1 MAANPFAAL
10 DMSDDDD
17 DTGTAVKQVAKA
29 KEEPKAKAPKAKT
42 DAKPAAARSEWWRI
56 DEKHAV
62 RAQNSGPR
70 GGALRCGVR
79 GSGGGCEWGA
89 ANTTNVERLCES
101 NAYASWPPQHFDGS
115 VWSCVIEV
123 LFGTRRQ

>member
-42 DAKPAAARSEWWRI
+42 DAKPAAARSEWCAHRR
-56 DEKHAV
+56 ETRCA
-62 RAQNSGPR
+62 RAKLWPTR
-70 GGALRCGVR
+70 GC
-79 GSGGGCEWGA
+79 
-89 ANTTNVERLCES
+89 
-101 NAYASWPPQHFDGS
+101 
-115 VWSCVIEV
+115 IEV
-123 LFGTRRQ
+123 WGTW